1 MDGPEEPCHTRWVL
15 RPVFQIA
22 GFLGGGVAV
31 FEIRDVAGPATDTLI
46 RDATLGAA
54 LAQTLGDRPVALM
67 RGYGAVTVGN
77 SLQQVVYRAVYT
89 EVNARLQA
97 EAMRLGS
104 VNYLTAEEAAR
115 AAATNDPLVGRT
127 WDLWKRKALGTP

>member
-1 MDGPEEPCHTRWVL
+1 MDGPEEPRHTRWVL

-31 FEIRDVAGPATDTLI
+31 FAIRDVAGPATDTLI

-67 RGYGAVTVGN
+67 RGHGAVT
-77 SLQQVVYRAVYT
+77 T

-104 VNYLTAEEAAR
+104 VNYLTAEEAAK
-115 AAATNDPLVGRT
+115 AAAANDPLVGRP